1 MIRQPSAACYLTR
14 HSLWTHLAS
23 KSSRHCA
30 HHSKGHAMTP
40 KLAPYE
46 GFDPH
51 TYTGGRWLRHDKL
64 ERDSRY
70 IKFNFSALC
79 QRVLELCPGAESI
92 TSYQKTEG
100 GFNRVFIFT
109 LSNAKRVVARLPFTL
124 AGPSKLAT
132 TSEVATIKYLQAKTS
147 IPIPPI
153 LDWSNDSTNSI
164 GSEYI
169 IMEHAAGVQLHNK
182 WPDMAADQQVRC
194 IDAIYRKAK
203 EMIDIEFPAFGSLFF
218 VDSPLDSGHKTPLDE
233 MFCIGPH
240 CGSRYWDCNVSE
252 PKYYHNT
259 KPNNGPWI
267 PPVDIELEK
276 RPSFHGSTEL
286 HVNLLK
292 HARTVLKRMSADSQV
307 QSAATPALFH
317 PDLHK
322 RNIFVSEDDPSIVT
336 GIIDWQSASIE
347 PAFWYADGVP
357 DFAEPGSLCAKT
369 FAVCSQ
375 FLTPKLFGPRL
386 MDENL
391 FRPFRY
397 SYRTWKDGAVAL
409 TYELIETSR
418 SWKELGLAGSSPY
431 PLPTQKELADH
442 EREYK
447 LFVAAQNL
455 KRDLSS
461 LLNTASDGWVPLED
475 WEETKSAHR
484 EVFDGM
490 LNAVLTNDDSDYDEP
505 VKDEK
510 VLRSIWPFDLNT

>member
-1 MIRQPSAACYLTR
+1 
-14 HSLWTHLAS
+14 
-23 KSSRHCA
+23 
-30 HHSKGHAMTP
+30 MTP
-40 KLAPYE
+40 KLAPYKDE

-79 QRVLELCPGAESI
+79 PRVLELCPGAESI

-132 TSEVATIKYLQAKTS
+132 TSEVATIKYRNASKLITNSFIVQAKTS

-169 IMEHAAGVQLHNK
+169 IMEHAAGVQLHK
-182 WPDMAADQQVRC
+182 Q
-194 IDAIYRKAK
+194 
-203 EMIDIEFPAFGSLFF
+203 MILKSSL
-218 VDSPLDSGHKTPLDE
+218 V
-233 MFCIGPH
+233 
-240 CGSRYWDCNVSE
+240 
-252 PKYYHNT
+252 
-259 KPNNGPWI
+259 
-267 PPVDIELEK
+267 
-276 RPSFHGSTEL
+276 
-286 HVNLLK
+286 LLQCSVP
-292 HARTVLKRMSADSQV
+292 T
-307 QSAATPALFH
+307 

-336 GIIDWQSASIE
+336 GIIDWQSTSIE
-347 PAFWYADGVP
+347 PAF
-357 DFAEPGSLCAKT
+357 C
-369 FAVCSQ
+369 
-375 FLTPKLFGPRL
+375 
-386 MDENL
+386 
-391 FRPFRY
+391 
-397 SYRTWKDGAVAL
+397 YRTWKDGAVAL
-409 TYELIETSR
+409 THELIETSR

-431 PLPTQKELADH
+431 PLPTQKELPDH
-442 EREYK
+442 EREYR

-475 WEETKSAHR
+475 WEETKSGHR
-484 EVFDGM
+484 EDFDSV
-490 LNAVLTNDDSDYDEP
+490 LNAVLTNDDSDYDGP